1 MNNDPNT
8 KQNLGKLIDMIKD
21 IKVAMLTTM
30 DDDNCLRSRP
40 MRAMEVKP
48 DGDIWFFTGYHS
60 GKSHEIQHDAHVNLS
75 YSDPDNENYVS
86 ISGRAQVLRDQKKI
100 DELWNPA
107 MKTWFPKGKED
118 PNVGLLKI
126 TIDKAEYWDAP
137 NSVMVHLYGMVKAAL
152 TGERPDA
159 GENKKIN
166 L

>member
-8 KQNLGKLIDMIKD
+8 KENLGKLIDMIKD
-21 IKVAMLTTM
+21 IKAAMLTTM
-30 DDDNCLRSRP
+30 DEDNCLRSRP

-48 DGDIWFFTGYHS
+48 DGDLWFFTGYHS
-60 GKSHEIQHDAHVNLS
+60 GKSHEIEHDAHVNLS

-86 ISGRAQVLRDQKKI
+86 ISGKAQVLRDQQKI

-107 MKTWFPKGKED
+107 MKTWFPNGKED
-118 PNVGLLKI
+118 PNVGLIKV